1 MVKSYEYY
9 AENDNGELV
18 YVTDFNFDYEV
29 YDADAVEEVAV
40 SSSIYP
46 NPAKDFVMIQSEA
59 DYVEVV
65 DVYGRVVFATEM
77 TDMLKV
83 DMSDF
88 ATGIY
93 FVKLHN
99 NGATSVQK
107 IMKD

>member
-1 MVKSYEYY
+1 MKSFEYY
-9 AENDNGELV
+9 EENDNGELV
-18 YVTDFNFDYEV
+18 YVTDFIFDYEV
-29 YDADAVEEVAV
+29 YDADAVEEVAF
-40 SSSIYP
+40 STSIYP
-46 NPAKDFVMIQSEA
+46 NPAQDFVMIESEA
-59 DYVEVV
+59 NYVEVV

-77 TDMLKV
+77 ADMLKV